1 MLGIVVLPLTL
12 IFAAAPAL
20 PERLASAECETAM
33 VQNPRDGSWN
43 AAPWTEL
50 PCVPVACVPTFCETW
65 VVDPWDGSLVCLD
78 TDERFPA
85 GHWSLDIGPDQGE
98 IQATVEY

>member
-1 MLGIVVLPLTL
+1 MLGIIILPLTL
-12 IFAAAPAL
+12 IFGSVPVL

-50 PCVPVACVPTFCETW
+50 PCVPVACVPTFCEDSA
-65 VVDPWDGSLVCLD
+65 VDSDGSLVCFD
-78 TDERFPA
+78 SDERYPA
-85 GHWSLDIGPDQGE
+85 GHWSTVIGPDQGDLQV
-98 IQATVEY
+98 ITEY